1 MKEELPN
8 EKLREAEDMEIDIK
22 ELLFKC
28 LIHWPWFVGTVVAC
42 LIAAYVYLYVATPV

>member
-28 LIHWPWFVGTVVAC
+28 LIHWPMFIC
-42 LIAAYVYLYVATPV
+42 MLRLLYITFRLRF

>member
-28 LIHWPWFVGTVVAC
+28 LTLALVRRNGGGLFDCRLCLFVYC
-42 LIAAYVYLYVATPV
+42 YSCI

>member
-8 EKLREAEDMEIDIK
+8 EKLREADDMEIDIK

-28 LIHWPWFVGTVVAC
+28 LIHWPWFVGTVVFDCRLC
-42 LIAAYVYLYVATPV
+42 LFVCCYSCI

>member
-42 LIAAYVYLYVATPV
+42 LIAAYVYL

>member
-22 ELLFKC
+22 ELLFNNGID
-28 LIHWPWFVGTVVAC
+28 LGGDVLALQG
-42 LIAAYVYLYVATPV
+42 LGS